1 MNLFSALLAESLRK
15 EVVVPAFYYRNIP
28 HIYWAHSG
36 LNNPLAGTVM
46 NVSEGSSGEC

>member
-15 EVVVPAFYYRNIP
+15 EMVVLTFYYCNIP
-28 HIYWAHSG
+28 HIYWAQSP
-36 LNNPLAGTVM
+36 LNNPLAGTLM